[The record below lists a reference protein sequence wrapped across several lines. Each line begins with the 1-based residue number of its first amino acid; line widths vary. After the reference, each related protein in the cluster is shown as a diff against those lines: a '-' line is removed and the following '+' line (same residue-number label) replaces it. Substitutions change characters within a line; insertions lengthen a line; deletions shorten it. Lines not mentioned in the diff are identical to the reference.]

1 MPNLGG
7 GHPKPD
13 SDIHTQN
20 IFYAWSHAPMSLQ
33 KLLMSFLLHFLAPFP
48 YHCEHIAFNAML
60 NMIIIIITV
69 KGKIGDFVWF
79 GLYMVIGDLLSDW

>member
-1 MPNLGG
+1 M
-7 GHPKPD
+7 
-13 SDIHTQN
+13 
-20 IFYAWSHAPMSLQ
+20 FYAWSHA
-33 KLLMSFLLHFLAPFP
+33 HFLAPFP
-48 YHCEHIAFNAML
+48 YHHCEHIAFNAML